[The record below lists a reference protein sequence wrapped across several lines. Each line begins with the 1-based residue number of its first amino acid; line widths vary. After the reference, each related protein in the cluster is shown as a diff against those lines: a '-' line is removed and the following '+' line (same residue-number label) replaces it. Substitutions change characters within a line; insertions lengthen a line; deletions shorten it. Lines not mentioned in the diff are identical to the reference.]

1 MRRKWFKTAPFVLAT
16 MSLAGCASNTESD
29 FLCSAQVGTPCVS
42 IGAVDGTKD
51 AGRRA
56 LAERPADG
64 AAKSLSQGTL
74 PLGKSALA
82 MRDGGHA
89 YDLAAYRAPEVV
101 GSIWIAPYFE
111 GGILHEARF
120 VGAVLRE
127 AAWRP

>member
-1 MRRKWFKTAPFVLAT
+1 MKHPWVKTALFMAAAV
-16 MSLAGCASNTESD
+16 SLAGCASNTESD

-42 IGAVDGTKD
+42 IGAVDGTED

-56 LAERPADG
+56 LAERPADR

-74 PLGKSALA
+74 ALGKSALV

-89 YDLAAYRAPEVV
+89 YDLAAYRTPEVV

-111 GGILHEARF
+111 DGILHEARF
-120 VGAVLRE
+120 VGAVLRDAE
-127 AAWRP
+127 WRP

>member
-1 MRRKWFKTAPFVLAT
+1 M
-16 MSLAGCASNTESD
+16 
-29 FLCSAQVGTPCVS
+29 
-42 IGAVDGTKD
+42 DGTDD

-56 LAERPADG
+56 LAERPADS

-89 YDLAAYRAPEVV
+89 MRDGGHAYDLAAYRSPEVV

-111 GGILHEARF
+111 DGILHEARF
-120 VGAVLRE
+120 VGAVLRDAE
-127 AAWRP
+127 WRP

>member
-1 MRRKWFKTAPFVLAT
+1 MRQKILTTALCVTAAMNLT
-16 MSLAGCASNTESD
+16 GCASNTESD

-42 IGAVDGTKD
+42 IDAVDGTED

-74 PLGKSALA
+74 ALGKSALA

-89 YDLAAYRAPEVV
+89 YDLAAYRTPEVV

-111 GGILHEARF
+111 DGILHEARF
-120 VGAVLRE
+120 VGAVLRDAE
-127 AAWRP
+127 WRP